1 MNNVNEIKG
10 NLHLYE
16 VDIEQFTEFAL
27 KCLFFDNGIDLKFYC
42 GQKLDNLNDVKIK
55 CQDFLEVY
63 KNSEVRVEG
72 SVVVHFDKLEE

>member
-1 MNNVNEIKG
+1 MENFKEIKG

-16 VDIEQFTEFAL
+16 VDIEQFTEFAFEML
-27 KCLFFDNGIDLKFYC
+27 IFDNGINLKFYC
-42 GQKLDNLNDVKIK
+42 GQKLDNLDDVKMK
-55 CQDFLEVY
+55 CQDFLEAY

>member
-16 VDIEQFTEFAL
+16 VDIEPFTEFYL
-27 KCLFFDNGIDLKFYC
+27 KCLFFDNGINLKFYC
-42 GQKLDNLNDVKIK
+42 GQKLDILDDIKLK
-55 CQDFLEVY
+55 CQDFLENY

-72 SVVVHFDKLEE
+72 SVVVHFDKLDE

>member
-16 VDIEQFTEFAL
+16 VDIEPFTEFAL
-27 KCLFFDNGIDLKFYC
+27 ECLFFDNGINLKFYC
-42 GQKLDNLNDVKIK
+42 GQNFDNLDDVKLK